1 MEVRNL
7 KKLVEW
13 FKGLSQ
19 VMKIVVVVG
28 VVAIL
33 IIAIVSGNAD
43 DKKEAQQEAKE
54 AKQEQLAK
62 QKAEKKAK
70 QKATSKAVL
79 VHNDVLRTENY
90 LFEINN
96 TFVSAEAI
104 LKHYQA
110 GDSGYTYA
118 DVYDNVPKMADTAE
132 KYYNKIMD
140 IDAFKRSE
148 YSTKEVNAFKTSIK
162 DWYAFRYM
170 RLLALT
176 SYAEDTTEIFPAF
189 EKDNKDSAK
198 TLADTQA
205 ILDSSAKTLDVNYKV
220 LQSENNKIAE
230 KEANK

>member
-1 MEVRNL
+1 M

-13 FKGLSQ
+13 FKGLSK
-19 VMKIVVVVG
+19 VMKIVVGGV

-33 IIAIVSGNAD
+33 IIATVSGMAD
-43 DKKEAQQEAKE
+43 DKREAEKQ
-54 AKQEQLAK
+54 AKQEQ
-62 QKAEKKAK
+62 QAEKKAK

-96 TFVSAEAI
+96 TFINAEAI
-104 LKHYQA
+104 LKHYQD

-118 DVYDNVPKMADTAE
+118 DVYDNVPTMADTAE
-132 KYYNKIMD
+132 SYYNKIMS

-198 TLADTQA
+198 TLTDTQA
-205 ILDSSAKTLDVNYKV
+205 ILDSSAKTLGVDYKV
-220 LQSENNKIAE
+220 LQPENNAIAE